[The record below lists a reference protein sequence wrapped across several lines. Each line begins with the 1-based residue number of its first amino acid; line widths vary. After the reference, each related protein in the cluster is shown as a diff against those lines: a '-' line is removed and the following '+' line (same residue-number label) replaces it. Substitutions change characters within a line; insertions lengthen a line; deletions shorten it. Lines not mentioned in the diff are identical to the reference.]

1 MNKGAGQHD
10 KQSVAVKVVVKHYPE
25 LIQADIQSSA
35 RAAKMDSVQ
44 TPFRF
49 AVPANDGAPAVALD
63 SEQVVRNRR
72 LGTLAN
78 RITRPVAEYQGVALR
93 IIPGE
98 TEADDRVAVLLAH
111 PERALDV
118 SLFEAVDDTDV
129 IAEWRLWSSTLGL
142 PLLIEGLDGALIAAE
157 KRLGAVD
164 IARPRPRRRH
174 ALLNGRRPR
183 FLTRRRTGTLPI
195 VPLVHRDEDE
205 IFARS

>member
-49 AVPANDGAPAVALD
+49 ALPANDGAPAVALD

-78 RITRPVAEYQGVALR
+78 RITRPVAEYEGVAVR

-98 TEADDRVAVLLAH
+98 TAEDDRVAVLLAH
-111 PERALDV
+111 PDRSLDV
-118 SLFEAVDDTDV
+118 SLFEAADDTDV
-129 IAEWRLWSSTLGL
+129 IAEWRLWGSTLGL

-174 ALLNGRRPR
+174 ALLSGRRPR
-183 FLTRRRTGTLPI
+183 FLTRRRTGSLPI
-195 VPLVHRDEDE
+195 VPMVYRDEDE
-205 IFARS
+205 IIARS

>member
-1 MNKGAGQHD
+1 M
-10 KQSVAVKVVVKHYPE
+10 KHYPE

-35 RAAKMDSVQ
+35 RAAKLDSVQ

-49 AVPANDGAPAVALD
+49 APPANDGAPAVALD

-72 LGTLAN
+72 LGTLAS
-78 RITRPVAEYQGVALR
+78 RITRPVAEYEGVAVR

-98 TEADDRVAVLLAH
+98 TAEDDRVAVLLAH
-111 PERALDV
+111 PDRSLDV
-118 SLFEAVDDTDV
+118 SLFEASDDTDV
-129 IAEWRLWSSTLGL
+129 IAEWRLWGSTLGL

-174 ALLNGRRPR
+174 ALLSGRRPR
-183 FLTRRRTGTLPI
+183 FLTRRRTGSLPI
-195 VPLVHRDEDE
+195 VPMVYRDEDE
-205 IFARS
+205 IIARS